1 MGGRP
6 PPGRLELARP
16 NSQPP
21 APRLPP
27 RGRAA
32 LASSALPA
40 CPRWSAG
47 PARLLP
53 PTPVIRT
60 AGGSRGLAPSRKP
73 LPLPPPPPPPPPRLG
88 SSSRAGAGAGRLA
101 VERDGGQGTRP
112 SQRRQAAGCR
122 VAGTGL
128 GLAGPAAPNTR
139 RAAAAAAALPG
150 WPSPC

>member
-6 PPGRLELARP
+6 PPDLLELARP

-27 RGRAA
+27 HGRAA
-32 LASSALPA
+32 PASSASPA
-40 CPRWSAG
+40 RPRRSAS
-47 PARLLP
+47 PARLLL

-112 SQRRQAAGCR
+112 PQRRRATGCR
-122 VAGTGL
+122 TAGTGL
-128 GLAGPAAPNTR
+128 GLARPAAPNTR
-139 RAAAAAAALPG
+139 RAAAAALPG